1 MSEQKI
7 MSREDKDKLV
17 GFAMRCAG
25 KTSSDELNDLISL
38 CDRLMKAKVIEDG
51 GK

>member
-1 MSEQKI
+1 MSEKV

-25 KTSSDELNDLISL
+25 KTTSDELNDLISL
-38 CDRLMKAKVIEDG
+38 CDRLMKAKVIEG
-51 GK
+51 A

>member
-1 MSEQKI
+1 MSEKV

-25 KTSSDELNDLISL
+25 KTTSDELNDLIIL
-38 CDRLMKAKVIEDG
+38 CDRLMKARVIEDG
-51 GK
+51 GKK